1 MVPLAR
7 HLALQPEA
15 VEQVRTPLMQL
26 FGIDRPI
33 LCGGLMW
40 LSGANYVAASARAG
54 CMGFITTRSFDD
66 TRSVQAEI
74 RKCRDLADGR
84 SFGVN
89 LTVSARESANR
100 RVNADLDAALHEGV
114 RHFETAGLPPGDLV
128 RRIHDAG
135 AVVIH
140 KCSSIRHALSAQS
153 MGVDAVA
160 LVGMEEGGHPG
171 MNELPASL
179 LGALASARLRIP
191 FALGGGIG
199 TGAQIL
205 AALSLG
211 AGAVVMGSRFLVA
224 EEIAVHPAYKSKLL
238 ECDEQST
245 MTVLRSLR
253 STWRVLRNDTAEEVA
268 RLEAAGADSHEVF
281 GDLILGRYA
290 REHCYR
296 GGDWN
301 RGMLSLGPAIAFA
314 DRIQTTE
321 EIVARL
327 MAEFTQESDRLA
339 AVLGPTGRS
348 DRSDGSSCDSVIDMG
363 SV

>member
-1 MVPLAR
+1 MAELAR
-7 HLALQPEA
+7 TALTQ
-15 VEQVRTPLMQL
+15 M
-26 FGIDRPI
+26 FGIERPI

-40 LSGANYVAASARAG
+40 LSDAKYVAASARAR

-66 TRSVQAEI
+66 ARSVRAEI
-74 RKCRDLADGR
+74 RKCRDLAAGR
-84 SFGVN
+84 PFGVN

-100 RVNADLDAALHEGV
+100 RVNADLDAALEEGV

-135 AVVIH
+135 GVVIH
-140 KCSSIRHALSAQS
+140 KCSSTRHALSAQA

-160 LVGMEEGGHPG
+160 IVGMEEGGHPG

-179 LGALASARLRIP
+179 LGALASERLRIP

-224 EEIAVHPAYKSKLL
+224 EEIAVHPAYKNRLL
-238 ECDEQST
+238 ECDENST

-253 STWRVLRNDTAEEVA
+253 NTWRVLRNDTAEEVA
-268 RLEAAGADSHEVF
+268 RIEASGADNHEAF
-281 GDLILGRYA
+281 GELILGRYA
-290 REHCYR
+290 RDHCYR
-296 GGDWN
+296 EGDWS

-314 DRIQTTE
+314 DRIQPTE
-321 EIVARL
+321 EIVEQL
-327 MAEFTQESDRLA
+327 MAEFTAASHRLA
-339 AVLGPTGRS
+339 SVLGLAVRIDCT
-348 DRSDGSSCDSVIDMG
+348 DRPSYDSAIDKE